1 MGKPIILTLPLRV
14 IIFTQRYIPHP
25 KVCLLSDN
33 YDELLDGL
41 YNYIITYGESEYLYK
56 NYRYVKLQNEFGSVA
71 EEIYEIVWL
80 HKYAPDEAEYVRNAA
95 YKKYLGKIYKYYR
108 GRLKNPP
115 KPYSFKT
122 RPKTIL
128 MLPVYEKLLKKKGL
142 PPDYNM
148 EKEEDTYDAKQA
160 RRVKYLLELDTKN
173 NMAKAHNKKVYQY
186 FAEKVGVDYDEIKDD
201 LEKLINPPVT
211 KYFSPNTQVGYYDYN
226 TGSVVDQIERDK
238 QKLIENE
245 DYYYEKY
252 IKKK

>member
-1 MGKPIILTLPLRV
+1 
-14 IIFTQRYIPHP
+14 
-25 KVCLLSDN
+25 
-33 YDELLDGL
+33 
-41 YNYIITYGESEYLYK
+41 
-56 NYRYVKLQNEFGSVA
+56 
-71 EEIYEIVWL
+71 
-80 HKYAPDEAEYVRNAA
+80 
-95 YKKYLGKIYKYYR
+95 
-108 GRLKNPP
+108 
-115 KPYSFKT
+115 
-122 RPKTIL
+122 

-186 FAEKVGVDYDEIKDD
+186 FAEKVGVDYDEIKKVGVDYDEIKDD